1 MLEKKTRL
9 AERDREHSFR
19 HAGDVLLG
27 DMDHTHVN
35 EDEQNN
41 VII

>member
-9 AERDREHSFR
+9 AEREHSFR